1 MAYDFSWV
9 STKKERESKV
19 DYIGLL
25 HSGIPLKEIAK
36 DEDVYLYL
44 YQELCDSVNDYRL
57 EQGITDHLT

>member
-44 YQELCDSVNDYRL
+44 Y
-57 EQGITDHLT
+57 